1 MQEITFKIP
10 VGSEEKVRE
19 MVAVAVERFLRE
31 QMAETPVEEKPEYK
45 TAVDTFR
52 ADNKMEL
59 KFAKVEEPKEE
70 ILEVVDKEVVIE
82 EKVDDSDTSI
92 NNTEVL

>member
-31 QMAETPVEEKPEYK
+31 QMKETPVEEKPEYK
-45 TAVDTFR
+45 EAVDSFR
-52 ADNKMEL
+52 LDNSMEA
-59 KFAKVEEPKEE
+59 KFTKAEVVKEEVEEVVKDVVQIDE
-70 ILEVVDKEVVIE
+70 IVK
-82 EKVDDSDTSI
+82 
-92 NNTEVL
+92 